1 MINNFK
7 FLKGQDD
14 DSHNNSYMG
23 PSWMWST
30 PDMYE
35 DLRYEVVSEMYFGID
50 EFINQFPD
58 GFIVMVIAIEGP
70 NNNRRNYLNQ
80 YNPEDGGWGFDIVN
94 DLISI
99 DWIRILP
106 Q

>member
-1 MINNFK
+1 MREFI
-7 FLKGQDD
+7 FLRGVDD
-14 DSHNNSYMG
+14 DSLNNEYIG
-23 PSWMWST
+23 PSWMWAT

-35 DLRYEVVSEMYFGID
+35 DLRYEVVSELYFGID